1 MAKNKKN
8 NSENLDDIK
17 DTENISS
24 NEVTVETSTNEEKVV
39 ETPEKSKKTKEK
51 QLKPLSSQALK
62 WKTYLRQMNWTAKV
76 YLSRFPE
83 HKYKE
88 FIEELIP
95 YEESNKNN

>member
-8 NSENLDDIK
+8 NSDNLDDSK
-17 DTENISS
+17 STENIVS
-24 NEVTVETSTNEEKVV
+24 NEVIDENSTVEEKVV

-62 WKTYLRQMNWTAKV
+62 WKTYLRQLNWTAQD

-95 YEESNKNN
+95 YEKSKKNN

>member
-8 NSENLDDIK
+8 NSESLDDSRVP
-17 DTENISS
+17 ENIVS
-24 NEVTVETSTNEEKVV
+24 NEVINQDSTVEEKVV
-39 ETPEKSKKTKEK
+39 EIPEKSKKTKEK

-62 WKTYLRQMNWTAKV
+62 WKTYLRQLNWTAQD
-76 YLSRFPE
+76 YLSRFPQ

-95 YEESNKNN
+95 YEKSTKNN

>member
-8 NSENLDDIK
+8 NSENLEDSK
-17 DTENISS
+17 NIQEIVS
-24 NEVTVETSTNEEKVV
+24 NEVVEETVVVEKEVV

-62 WKTYLRQMNWTAKV
+62 WRTYLRQLNWTAQN

-95 YEESNKNN
+95 YEKSTKNN